1 MAARKNR
8 ARKGGGGGRA
18 LRVSVTRPVLSHK
31 RQLRRLE
38 KQLSYS
44 HFSFF
49 NKKTVVYSLTAQKN
63 CFLNFLSGWKRI
75 TTPKNT
81 KEI

>member
-1 MAARKNR
+1 M
-8 ARKGGGGGRA
+8 
-18 LRVSVTRPVLSHK
+18 LRVSVTRPVLSNTHNFQAPAAQARK
-31 RQLRRLE
+31 ATKLC
-38 KQLSYS
+38 YS

-49 NKKTVVYSLTAQKN
+49 NKKIVVYSVTAQKN

-75 TTPKNT
+75 TTLKNT